1 MKSKCREW
9 SNSSRR
15 KEYWGSRKSVM
26 NLQDI
31 RRNLGYRI
39 TSPIVGILSKS
50 GITPNTLTLT
60 NLVLNIVAAYVIA
73 TGHFLLGGVL
83 ILGSGLF
90 DLLDGALARFTK
102 QTTKF
107 GAVLDSTVD
116 RISEAA
122 TLCGLLIWYVPQEGA
137 TLEIALIL
145 AVLIGSFLVSYIRAR
160 AEGLGWQCQV
170 GLFTRAERV
179 IVLAIGLLVNQIFV
193 HSVFVAL
200 CVLAVFVFITVIQRL
215 VYLWKQA
222 RIEGD

>member
-1 MKSKCREW
+1 
-9 SNSSRR
+9 
-15 KEYWGSRKSVM
+15 M

-31 RRNLGYRI
+31 RRNLAYRI

-50 GITPNTLTLT
+50 GITPNALTLT
-60 NLVLNIVAAYVIA
+60 NLALNIVAAYVIA

-90 DLLDGALARFTK
+90 DLLDGALARFSK

-137 TLEIALIL
+137 TLEIVLVL

-160 AEGLGWQCQV
+160 AEGLGWQCQI

-179 IVLAIGLLVNQIFV
+179 IVLAVGLLINQI
-193 HSVFVAL
+193 SVAL
-200 CVLAVFVFITVIQRL
+200 CILAVFVFVTVVQRL
-215 VYLWKQA
+215 VYVWKQ
-222 RIEGD
+222 EKTKGD